1 MSGLLS
7 SVRGRL
13 TSDEKGSDAWPEVDW
28 IVMFKNVMVALGLGP
43 DEEYDDRYFGD
54 DEVGGHD
61 ELERV
66 ETRVDDRVATP
77 DHTFASTP
85 ETALATSGAVGAVR
99 QIRPVT
105 ADQEPS
111 FTVRP
116 ISRTEQEIEAV
127 TPVVS
132 AKPRSVA
139 PQSFGDAKILADEFK
154 RSTPVIMQLSAV
166 DRELARRLIDFASG
180 VCYALGGSMEKLAN
194 NVFLLLPKGTE
205 VGADERRRIE
215 ERGFDR

>member
-1 MSGLLS
+1 
-7 SVRGRL
+7 
-13 TSDEKGSDAWPEVDW
+13 
-28 IVMFKNVMVALGLGP
+28 MFKNVMVALGLGP
-43 DEEYDDRYFGD
+43 DEEYDDRYFD
-54 DEVGGHD
+54 DDDDVVGFNDPDRGESH
-61 ELERV
+61 L
-66 ETRVDDRVATP
+66 DDRLATP
-77 DHTFASTP
+77 AGTLGAADTGR
-85 ETALATSGAVGAVR
+85 ATTGAVGAVR

-127 TPVVS
+127 TPVVAS
-132 AKPRSVA
+132 KPRSIA
-139 PQSFGDAKILADEFK
+139 PQSFGDAKVLADEFK
-154 RSTPVIMQLSAV
+154 RSTPVIMQLSDV

-180 VCYALGGSMEKLAN
+180 VCYSLGGSMEKLAN

-205 VGADERRRIE
+205 VAADERRRIE